1 MRFLLTRLH
10 DWLHISE
17 NALVSPKDP
26 MEFLRILRF
35 HRNVA
40 GSGEY
45 GLD

>member
-1 MRFLLTRLH
+1 
-10 DWLHISE
+10 
-17 NALVSPKDP
+17 LVSPKDP

-35 HRNVA
+35 HRSVA